1 MSDLSGRFP
10 GWLVL
15 IWGRPCVRRCVV
27 RPADVC
33 CGVAGRRD
41 ASGAFA
47 SCRSINSRPLF
58 SSFSDHL
65 PASPPALLC
74 PFAGPSPNFS
84 RVFSA
89 LLQLPSSPRPVPV
102 QSPSSPRPVPVQSPS
117 SPRPGPL
124 ESLSRPFPGPFQAL
138 SRPFSGPSRTLRNPP
153 PTPQDTKKEVAPSV
167 QPPLPEPNPRLDFA
181 SLVFSLL
188 LAAGALSKVRLA
200 ARASIRHEKTA
211 CKLLCGGFS
220 LTSRVLRPWTFEPN
234 PRLELGTP
242 SLRVKCSTT
251 ELIRPARTLA

>member
-1 MSDLSGRFP
+1 MSDLFGRFP

-41 ASGAFA
+41 TSGAFA

-65 PASPPALLC
+65 PPPPALLC

-102 QSPSSPRPVPVQSPS
+102 QSPSGPPRVPLQT
-117 SPRPGPL
+117 
-124 ESLSRPFPGPFQAL
+124 L
-138 SRPFSGPSRTLRNPP
+138 SRPFSGPFQALPGPFETLLQPLRTQKKRSHRRCNLLFLSRIRDLN
-153 PTPQDTKKEVAPSV
+153 SG
-167 QPPLPEPNPRLDFA
+167 PLHYE
-181 SLVFSLL
+181 
-188 LAAGALSKVRLA
+188 
-200 ARASIRHEKTA
+200 
-211 CKLLCGGFS
+211 
-220 LTSRVLRPWTFEPN
+220 
-234 PRLELGTP
+234 
-242 SLRVKCSTT
+242 
-251 ELIRPARTLA
+251 

>member
-1 MSDLSGRFP
+1 MSDLFGRFP

-74 PFAGPSPNFS
+74 PFAGPSPNFLGSS
-84 RVFSA
+84 RPFS
-89 LLQLPSSPRPVPV
+89 SCRPVPV
-102 QSPSSPRPVPVQSPS
+102 QSPSGPPRVPLQT
-117 SPRPGPL
+117 
-124 ESLSRPFPGPFQAL
+124 LSRPFP
-138 SRPFSGPSRTLRNPP
+138 GPSRTLRNPP
-153 PTPQDTKKEVAPSV
+153 PTPQDTKKRSHRRCNLLFLSRIRDLTSLRSSFSAACRRGAFES
-167 QPPLPEPNPRLDFA
+167 PPRCA
-181 SLVFSLL
+181 SLDS
-188 LAAGALSKVRLA
+188 
-200 ARASIRHEKTA
+200 
-211 CKLLCGGFS
+211 
-220 LTSRVLRPWTFEPN
+220 P
-234 PRLELGTP
+234 
-242 SLRVKCSTT
+242 
-251 ELIRPARTLA
+251 

>member
-1 MSDLSGRFP
+1 MSDLFGRFP

-65 PASPPALLC
+65 PPPSSPSLPLCRALSKL
-74 PFAGPSPNFS
+74 FSGLLGPSP
-84 RVFSA
+84 VA
-89 LLQLPSSPRPVPV
+89 VQLPRP
-102 QSPSSPRPVPVQSPS
+102 
-117 SPRPGPL
+117 
-124 ESLSRPFPGPFQAL
+124 SLSSTFPDPFQTL
-138 SRPFSGPSRTLRNPP
+138 FRPFSGPSRTLRNPP
-153 PTPQDTKKEVAPSV
+153 PAPQDTKKEVAPSV

>member
-1 MSDLSGRFP
+1 MSDLFGRFP

-41 ASGAFA
+41 TSGAFA

-89 LLQLPSSPRPVPV
+89 LLRLPSSSPVRASRV
-102 QSPSSPRPVPVQSPS
+102 PSQT
-117 SPRPGPL
+117 L
-124 ESLSRPFPGPFQAL
+124 FRPFSGPFQAL
-138 SRPFSGPSRTLRNPP
+138 PGPFETLLQPHRTQKKRSHRRCNLLFLSRIRDLTSLRSSFLCCL
-153 PTPQDTKKEVAPSV
+153 PQGRFRKS
-167 QPPLPEPNPRLDFA
+167 A
-181 SLVFSLL
+181 SLREPRFAMKKPPANCFAAVF
-188 LAAGALSKVRLA
+188 
-200 ARASIRHEKTA
+200 
-211 CKLLCGGFS
+211 
-220 LTSRVLRPWTFEPN
+220 P
-234 PRLELGTP
+234 
-242 SLRVKCSTT
+242 
-251 ELIRPARTLA
+251 

>member
-1 MSDLSGRFP
+1 MSDLFGRFP

-15 IWGRPCVRRCVV
+15 IWGRPCVRRSVV

-58 SSFSDHL
+58 SSFSDHF

-117 SPRPGPL
+117 GPPRVPL
-124 ESLSRPFPGPFQAL
+124 QTL
-138 SRPFSGPSRTLRNPP
+138 SRPFSDPSRTLRNPP

>member
-1 MSDLSGRFP
+1 MSDLFGRFP

-41 ASGAFA
+41 TSGAFA

-65 PASPPALLC
+65 PPPSSPSLPLCRALSKL
-74 PFAGPSPNFS
+74 FSGLLGPSP
-84 RVFSA
+84 A
-89 LLQLPSSPRPVPV
+89 AV
-102 QSPSSPRPVPVQSPS
+102 QSPSSPRPVP
-117 SPRPGPL
+117 L
-124 ESLSRPFPGPFQAL
+124 ESLSRPFPDPFQAL
-138 SRPFSGPSRTLRNPP
+138 FRPFSGPSRTLRNPP
-153 PTPQDTKKEVAPSV
+153 PTPLDTKKEVAPSV

-234 PRLELGTP
+234 PRLELGPP

>member
-1 MSDLSGRFP
+1 MSDLFGRFP

-102 QSPSSPRPVPVQSPS
+102 RAPSSPSPDPPPASFQTLSGPLQTFPDPLPVPQ
-117 SPRPGPL
+117 G
-124 ESLSRPFPGPFQAL
+124 
-138 SRPFSGPSRTLRNPP
+138 
-153 PTPQDTKKEVAPSV
+153 TKKRDRTV
-167 QPPLPEPNPRLDFA
+167 
-181 SLVFSLL
+181 
-188 LAAGALSKVRLA
+188 GA
-200 ARASIRHEKTA
+200 
-211 CKLLCGGFS
+211 
-220 LTSRVLRPWTFEPN
+220 TS
-234 PRLELGTP
+234 
-242 SLRVKCSTT
+242 SS
-251 ELIRPARTLA
+251 

>member
-1 MSDLSGRFP
+1 M
-10 GWLVL
+10 
-15 IWGRPCVRRCVV
+15 

-89 LLQLPSSPRPVPV
+89 LLGPSRPFSSCRPVPV
-102 QSPSSPRPVPVQSPS
+102 QSPSSPRPVPVRAPS
-117 SPRPGPL
+117 SPSPDPFQ
-124 ESLSRPFPGPFQAL
+124 SLFRPFPD
-138 SRPFSGPSRTLRNPP
+138 PSKPSSNPAGH
-153 PTPQDTKKEVAPSV
+153 KKEVAPSV

>member
-1 MSDLSGRFP
+1 MSDLFGRFP

-84 RVFSA
+84 RVFSG
-89 LLQLPSSPRPVPV
+89 LLGPSPAAV
-102 QSPSSPRPVPVQSPS
+102 QSPSSPPRVPLQT
-117 SPRPGPL
+117 
-124 ESLSRPFPGPFQAL
+124 L

>member
-1 MSDLSGRFP
+1 MSDLFGRFP

-65 PASPPALLC
+65 PPSSPSLPLCRALSKL
-74 PFAGPSPNFS
+74 FSGLLGPSP
-84 RVFSA
+84 A
-89 LLQLPSSPRPVPV
+89 AV
-102 QSPSSPRPVPVQSPS
+102 QSPSGPPRVPLQT
-117 SPRPGPL
+117 
-124 ESLSRPFPGPFQAL
+124 L

-167 QPPLPEPNPRLDFA
+167 QPPLPEPIPRLDFA

>member
-1 MSDLSGRFP
+1 MSDLFGRFP

-27 RPADVC
+27 QPADAC

-41 ASGAFA
+41 TSGAFA

-102 QSPSSPRPVPVQSPS
+102 QSPSGPPRVPLQT
-117 SPRPGPL
+117 
-124 ESLSRPFPGPFQAL
+124 L
-138 SRPFSGPSRTLRNPP
+138 SRPFSGPFQALPGPFETLLQPRRTQKKRSHRRCNLLFLSRIRDLN
-153 PTPQDTKKEVAPSV
+153 SG
-167 QPPLPEPNPRLDFA
+167 PLHYE
-181 SLVFSLL
+181 
-188 LAAGALSKVRLA
+188 
-200 ARASIRHEKTA
+200 
-211 CKLLCGGFS
+211 
-220 LTSRVLRPWTFEPN
+220 
-234 PRLELGTP
+234 
-242 SLRVKCSTT
+242 
-251 ELIRPARTLA
+251 

>member
-1 MSDLSGRFP
+1 MSDLFGRFP

-47 SCRSINSRPLF
+47 SCRSVNSR
-58 SSFSDHL
+58 
-65 PASPPALLC
+65 
-74 PFAGPSPNFS
+74 
-84 RVFSA
+84 
-89 LLQLPSSPRPVPV
+89 LPSSPSLPLCRALSKLFSGLLGPSPAAV

-117 SPRPGPL
+117 GPPRVPL
-124 ESLSRPFPGPFQAL
+124 QTL

-242 SLRVKCSTT
+242 SLRVKCSTA
-251 ELIRPARTLA
+251 ELIRLSTEN